1 MKGILEH
8 LIKKFISW
16 RFRKRS
22 PFLTTFSASG
32 IILIAAF
39 GLGLGSLTGTLS
51 YQDMT
56 IELTQSDSI
65 MSVILNVTVAI
76 FLFIVFCSFIAL
88 FVQFFLDRIS
98 GKKEKIIVIEGRGLR
113 DDHGVSLADSLDDE
127 FPKIRLPYVLDLR
140 QSLDGKLVRPEDL
153 IPKISAAKVNI
164 NQTRSGGARSDTHIA
179 YGGLTAVPLTFL
191 TGVELD
197 DEGKI
202 TVFDWDRINENWRP
216 LDDLDDGR
224 RLSEPNL
231 EDFSASDNALLAIS
245 VSYSVDTADL
255 ETSFDLPI
263 IRMDL
268 DGRSSSSHWSAEKQL
283 AIASQFF
290 EVSKQLSACGVK
302 HIHLVLAAPNSVVF
316 NFGRRYDKRNLP
328 ELTVY
333 QYERSQ
339 NLKYPW
345 GIRMPVCSTSS
356 ARVEKTIPSEFE

>member
-16 RFRKRS
+16 RFRKR
-22 PFLTTFSASG
+22 PLFLTTFSVSG
-32 IILIAAF
+32 TILIAV
-39 GLGLGSLTGTLS
+39 LGLGSLTGALS
-51 YQDMT
+51 YQDLT
-56 IELTQSDSI
+56 FKLTQSDSI
-65 MSVILNVTVAI
+65 ESPILNAAAVI
-76 FLFIVFCSFIAL
+76 CLIVFSLSFIAL
-88 FVQFFLDRIS
+88 SLQFLLDRIS
-98 GKKEKIIVIEGRGLR
+98 GNKEKIIVIEGRGLR
-113 DDHGVSLADSLDDE
+113 DDDGVSLADSLDDE
-127 FPKIRLPYVLDLR
+127 FPKIQLPYVLDLR
-140 QSLDGKLVRPEDL
+140 QRLDGKLVRPEDL
-153 IPKISAAKVNI
+153 IPKISAAKVSI
-164 NQTRSGGARSDTHIA
+164 NQMRSGGARSDTHIA

-202 TVFDWDRINENWRP
+202 TVFDWDRTAEKWRP

-231 EDFSASDNALLAIS
+231 EDFPASDNALLAVS
-245 VSYSVDTADL
+245 VSYPIDTADL

-268 DGRSSSSHWSAEKQL
+268 DGQSSSSHWSAEKQSV
-283 AIASQFF
+283 IASQFF
-290 EVSKQLSACGVK
+290 EVSKQLSSRGVK
-302 HIHLVLAAPNSVVF
+302 HIHLILAAPNSIVF

-356 ARVEKTIPSEFE
+356 ARVEKTIPPEFK